1 MRTEHIKKLES
12 EIINFAERHGWEV
25 IRGMNGSL
33 GSYWIKDGKYRMVS
47 IEPRN
52 YGCLIGISNMLFTDL
67 FNEKTCMLKLPR
79 GEHRFDKHK
88 LTKIFWKVTSEE
100 DLLIFLKQ

>member
-33 GSYWIKDGKYRMVS
+33 G
-47 IEPRN
+47 P
-52 YGCLIGISNMLFTDL
+52 LFILST
-67 FNEKTCMLKLPR
+67 N
-79 GEHRFDKHK
+79 
-88 LTKIFWKVTSEE
+88 
-100 DLLIFLKQ
+100 